1 MNEYIT
7 KLNNSLQEEL
17 SIYSEPGVPL
27 IKKLNGALT
36 SVRETLAK
44 LKQHVIEHPFRNEQ
58 EEIDFFKHQKPK
70 FVAEQ
75 LYLIELTMIQTTRPP
90 YDSETIRCFFT
101 QELQAVRRFFDQH
114 KLLYQYFQ
122 ADASDM
128 DLVLFLRGRRPSD
141 VLLPEMPDLDGE
153 FSAAGDF
160 IFAKFVALERLQ
172 DYLLDELQS
181 IDWSKAKQIAGP
193 EAELTRLKWTGE
205 SINLVELAYGI
216 WLTGQINYG
225 NATITEILEWLEIHL
240 QIRIGLAF
248 RRWFSISKRK
258 RVSQTKFI
266 DQLKAAVLKRLD
278 DENGVK

>member
-7 KLNNSLQEEL
+7 ELNNSLQEEL
-17 SIYSEPGVPL
+17 SIYSELGAPL

-36 SVRETLAK
+36 RVRETLAK
-44 LKQHVIEHPFRNEQ
+44 LKQYVIEHPFRNEQ
-58 EEIDFFKHQKPK
+58 EEIDFFKHQKPQ

-75 LYLIELTMIQTTRPP
+75 LYLVELAMIQTSRPP
-90 YDSETIRCFFT
+90 YDSETIRDFFT
-101 QELQAVRRFFDQH
+101 QELRTVRRFFDQH
-114 KLLYQYFQ
+114 KLLYHYFQ

-128 DLVLFLRGRRPSD
+128 DPVLFLRGRRPSD
-141 VLLPEMPDLDGE
+141 VLLPGLPDLDTA

-181 IDWSKAKQIAGP
+181 IDWQAKQIAGS
-193 EAELTRLKWTGE
+193 EAELARLKWTGE

-225 NATITEILEWLEIHL
+225 NATITEILEWLERHL
-240 QIRIGLAF
+240 QIKIGLAF

-266 DQLKAAVLKRLD
+266 DQIKAAILKRLD
-278 DENGVK
+278 EENGGK